1 MSMFKTIGH
10 ISVNFYFTRR
20 RFISNGISTSG
31 LAIGMMAGAILT
43 NFIMNEES
51 AKWRVVLRLLFC
63 NYFVIT
69 DLHLPSF
76 SPLER
81 ICEQLLEISILY
93 MNLALGSDY
102 IDINNTDY
110 GNEAAKCYFINITNG
125 WTKPNLC

>member
-43 NFIMNEES
+43 NFIMNEEP

-63 NYFVIT
+63 NYF
-69 DLHLPSF
+69 
-76 SPLER
+76 
-81 ICEQLLEISILY
+81 
-93 MNLALGSDY
+93 
-102 IDINNTDY
+102 
-110 GNEAAKCYFINITNG
+110 CYY
-125 WTKPNLC
+125 